1 VPAGVIAAVLASI
14 LLFALPDHD
23 GVRTA
28 AARARPVMLAHAQVR
43 ITSRGSMREVPR
55 SFLGLS
61 TEYWELPLLARRVAP
76 FERVLSFLHVRGD
89 GPLVLRIGGD
99 SADRTFW
106 DPRARRMP
114 EWVLE
119 LTPAWLRG
127 TGIVVRR
134 AGVRLI
140 LDLNLIT
147 GSPLTAA
154 RWAAAAQGGLPRGS
168 IMGFEIGN
176 EPDIYSRRYWL
187 AALSGMGLGA
197 NLLPGAFSAGRYVQD
212 FGSYAQAL
220 ARIAPGV
227 PLIGPAVAR
236 PALGMGWIR
245 SLLTGAHPGLG
256 TVSAHRYPFSG
267 CAKRRS
273 PGYPTIARV
282 LSEHASA
289 GMAHSLRAAVE
300 VAHRA
305 DLPFRVTE
313 LNSVTCGGRPGVSD
327 TFATALWAPD
337 ALFELLRTGVDA
349 VNVHV
354 RTNAINAA
362 FTPTRHGLQPR
373 PLLYGLILFARTLGP
388 DAQLVDLQ
396 VHAERPLRL
405 KVWAVRLRGG
415 VLHVLLI
422 NKSDHPASVDLRLP
436 ATGPA
441 TVERLLAPS
450 VRTTSG
456 VTLDG
461 QELGPDGRW
470 HGRAAN
476 RTISPDEDGY
486 ELTVP
491 GASAALLGVH
501 LHPGALELN
510 RPRRG

>member
-1 VPAGVIAAVLASI
+1 
-14 LLFALPDHD
+14 
-23 GVRTA
+23 
-28 AARARPVMLAHAQVR
+28 
-43 ITSRGSMREVPR
+43 MRKVPR

-99 SADRTFW
+99 SADHTFW
-106 DPRARRMP
+106 DPRAQRMP
-114 EWVLE
+114 DWVFE
-119 LTPAWLRG
+119 LTPAWLRR

-147 GSPLTAA
+147 GSPLI
-154 RWAAAAQGGLPRGS
+154 AAQWAGAAERGLPHDS
-168 IMGFEIGN
+168 IIGFEIGN

-187 AALSGMGLGA
+187 AAVSATGLRA
-197 NLLPGAFSAGRYVQD
+197 NFLPSAFSAGRYVQD
-212 FGSYAQAL
+212 FGSDAEAL
-220 ARIAPGV
+220 TRVAPGV

-236 PALGMGWIR
+236 PGLGVGWIR
-245 SLLTGAHPGLG
+245 SLLAGAHPGLG
-256 TVSAHRYPFSG
+256 TVSAHRYPFSA
-267 CAKRRS
+267 CARRDS
-273 PGYPTIARV
+273 RGYPTIARV
-282 LSEHASA
+282 LSERASA
-289 GMAHSLRAAVE
+289 GMAHSLRTAVE
-300 VAHRA
+300 LAHRA
-305 DLPFRVTE
+305 DLPFRVSE

-327 TFATALWAPD
+327 AFATALWAPD

-396 VHAERPLRL
+396 VHTERPLHL
-405 KVWAVRLRGG
+405 KAWAVRSRGG

-422 NKSDHPASVDLRLP
+422 DKSDHPTSVDLRLP
-436 ATGPA
+436 ATGHA

-450 VRTTSG
+450 VRSSSG

-461 QELGPDGRW
+461 QQLRSDGRW

-476 RTISPDEDGY
+476 QTITPHEDGY
-486 ELTVP
+486 ELTLP
-491 GASAALLGVH
+491 GTSAALLRVH
-501 LHPGALELN
+501 LRPGALAPNTGE
-510 RPRRG
+510 RHR